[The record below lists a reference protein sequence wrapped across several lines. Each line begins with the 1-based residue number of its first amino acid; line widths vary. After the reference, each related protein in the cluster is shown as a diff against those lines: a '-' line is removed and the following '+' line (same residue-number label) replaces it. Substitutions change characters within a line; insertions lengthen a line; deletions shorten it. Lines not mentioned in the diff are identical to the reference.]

1 MAREYSTKSLKKGQ
15 KASLVAIIIA
25 VALAIIKG
33 ITGFLSG
40 STSLVSDALNSGS
53 DSIVM
58 VASWIG
64 LRISRKKPTEKFPYG
79 FYKVESLVTLGIA
92 VFILVA
98 AGTLIYEGIKSLI
111 YLTIPIIMYPI
122 ISSAIA
128 IISAIA
134 AALTAI
140 YLIRVGR
147 NINSQL
153 LIASGRERIGDI
165 VTSLSVLVSII
176 LSFFYSLPLIE
187 GIVTIIISILI
198 LRMGIYSLK
207 DAVFALMDI
216 SPSKEIEEEIKKLVK
231 DMEIIENFEN
241 LKLRKSGPFIFGE
254 IEIDI
259 KKSINVEKAHRIS
272 EELKEKIYDEIKEIQ
287 SFTVHIE
294 PAKLFKYKIVIPI
307 IENDG
312 LDSIISKH
320 FGRAKEYLILEIEN
334 EKIINYHS
342 IENPFVDKEKRAGL
356 SAIKM
361 LLKKEPIDV
370 LITYEMGE
378 ISYHTLS
385 DHLIEIYNCSE
396 KLTAD
401 EIFQRYKEK
410 KLTHLKRPTKE
421 KEII

>member
-15 KASLVAIIIA
+15 KASLIAIIIA

-40 STSLVSDALNSGS
+40 STSLISDALNSGS

-64 LRISRKKPTEKFPYG
+64 LRISQKKPTEKFPYG
-79 FYKVESLVTLGIA
+79 FYKVESLVTLGVA
-92 VFILVA
+92 VFILIA
-98 AGTLIYEGIKSLI
+98 AGTLIYEGILSLI
-111 YLTIPIIMYPI
+111 YLTIPIIIYPI
-122 ISSAIA
+122 LSSTIA

-134 AALTAI
+134 AALTAL
-140 YLIRVGR
+140 YLIKVGK

-153 LIASGRERIGDI
+153 LITSGRERIGDV
-165 VTSLSVLVSII
+165 VTSISVLISII
-176 LSFFYSLPLIE
+176 LSFYYSIPLIE
-187 GIVTIIISILI
+187 GIVTIVISILI

-216 SPSKEIEEEIKKLVK
+216 SPSKGIEEEIKKIVK
-231 DMEIIENFEN
+231 DMKTIESFEN

-254 IEIDI
+254 IDINI
-259 KKSINVEKAHRIS
+259 KKSINVEKAHQIS
-272 EELKEKIYDEIKEIQ
+272 EDLRERIYKEIKEIE
-287 SFTVHIE
+287 SITVHIE
-294 PAKLFKYKIVIPI
+294 PAKLSKYKMVIPI
-307 IENDG
+307 IENKG
-312 LDSIISKH
+312 LDSIISNH
-320 FGRAKEYLILEIEN
+320 FGRAKEYIILEIEDK
-334 EKIINYHS
+334 KIFGYHS
-342 IENPFVDKEKRAGL
+342 MENPFVDKEKRAGL

-361 LLKKEPIDV
+361 LLKNEPIDI

-396 KLTAD
+396 RLTVQ
-401 EIFQRYKEK
+401 EIFQKYKEN